1 MTNVF
6 KFVTL
11 RTGPRSLLY
20 FNLLEVMPV
29 SNEIRQES
37 RQIAFYEGEF
47 LVKMLESEEEL
58 RQAYHLRH
66 RVFAESLKWVPKVA
80 DREEMDMYDLWGK
93 TVGLIRDDGAVV
105 GIARLL
111 PSSGQFMLENEFGAL
126 LPDGYQIRKTSDTAE
141 ITRLAVDPEIQDKGL
156 SSKMMLALLKGIY
169 QWAVENDIRYYYLE
183 VEHRFFRT
191 LRALGFP
198 CEMIGEPVILPPAG
212 ACSVAALYDMV
223 RFDEENAI
231 KKPRLLNWISSIETL
246 QGEIISGR
254 TSTYSNCER
263 MGLVSAAV

>member
-1 MTNVF
+1 M
-6 KFVTL
+6 
-11 RTGPRSLLY
+11 
-20 FNLLEVMPV
+20 

-37 RQIAFYEGEF
+37 RQIAFCEGEF
-47 LVKMLESEEEL
+47 LVKTLESEEEL

-66 RVFAESLKWVPKVA
+66 RVFAESLKWVPKVE
-80 DREEMDMYDLWGK
+80 DREEIDMYDLWGK

-156 SSKMMLALLKGIY
+156 SSKMMQALLKGVY

-198 CEMIGEPVILPPAG
+198 CEMIGGPVVLPPATG
-212 ACSVAALYDMV
+212 YPESWPNSLPSLSASRSRPHPTFPMRSSPSRSV
-223 RFDEENAI
+223 RS
-231 KKPRLLNWISSIETL
+231 WS
-246 QGEIISGR
+246 
-254 TSTYSNCER
+254 ER
-263 MGLVSAAV
+263 YCRRR

>member
-1 MTNVF
+1 MRRIKDIEFSENG
-6 KFVTL
+6 FVVKTL
-11 RTGPRSLLY
+11 R
-20 FNLLEVMPV
+20 
-29 SNEIRQES
+29 
-37 RQIAFYEGEF
+37 GEQ
-47 LVKMLESEEEL
+47 LAQSY
-58 RQAYHLRH
+58 RLRH
-66 RVFAESLKWVPKVA
+66 KVFAESLKWVPETN
-80 DREEMDMYDLWGK
+80 DRQEKDLYDRWG
-93 TVGLIRDDGAVV
+93 TSVGLVRDDGAVV
-105 GIARLL
+105 GVARLL
-111 PSSGQFMLENEFGAL
+111 PSSGQFMLEKEFGSL
-126 LPDGYQIRKTSDTAE
+126 LPDGYRVRKNSDTAE
-141 ITRLAVDPEIQDKGL
+141 ITRLAVDPEIRDRGL

-198 CEMIGEPVILPPAG
+198 CEMIGEPVVLPPAG

-254 TSTYSNCER
+254 ISTYSNCER